1 MKHWKTKKNMFTDRY
16 WKSVLVNKKI
26 SLERYKEYKEKRMS
40 EKTILD
46 YETVDLD
53 LETDELVIID
63 QTLLPGK
70 TEIIRL
76 KTAQEIWD
84 AIYLLK
90 VRGAPA
96 IGVAAAFGIY
106 ILAKQIAVEHNMLD
120 AEASADQ
127 TEVFETF
134 YTEFVKQRDFLN
146 SARPTA
152 VNLSWALNRMDRL
165 CQSMKDKTI
174 SDILVSMQK
183 EALEI
188 KNEDIRVCKAIG
200 EYGLSLVKPGDG
212 ILTHCNAGQLAT
224 CKYGTATAPIYLGQE
239 RGYNFKVFADE
250 TRPLLQGARLTAYEL
265 HSAGVDVTLIC
276 DNMAS
281 TVMKNGWVNAVF
293 VGCDRVAANG
303 DAANKIGTS
312 GVAAIAKYYGV
323 PVYICAPT
331 STIDMNTKTGAEIK
345 IEQRPAEEVTEM
357 WYKERMA
364 PEGVKVFNPA
374 FDVTGHELIAGIVT
388 EYGVAQAPYEDAFK
402 EIFAKKAAGEKF

>member
-1 MKHWKTKKNMFTDRY
+1 
-16 WKSVLVNKKI
+16 
-26 SLERYKEYKEKRMS
+26 MS

-46 YETVDLD
+46 YETVSLD
-53 LETDELVIID
+53 TETDELVIID

-84 AIYLLK
+84 AIYLLR

-96 IGVAAAFGIY
+96 IGVAAAMGIY
-106 ILAKQIAVEHNMLD
+106 ILAKEIAVKNNMLD
-120 AEASADQ
+120 VKEAGAD
-127 TEVFETF
+127 TEVYKTF
-134 YTEFVKQRDFLN
+134 YAEFIKQKDYLN

-152 VNLSWALNRMDRL
+152 VNLSWALNRMDEL
-165 CQSMKDKTI
+165 CQRVSDKPI
-174 SDILVSMQK
+174 SDILDALQK
-183 EALEI
+183 EAIEI
-188 KNEDIRVCKAIG
+188 KEEDIRVCKAIG

-224 CKYGTATAPIYLGQE
+224 CKYGTATAPIYLGHEQ
-239 RGYNFKVFADE
+239 GYNFKVFADE

-265 HSAGVDVTLIC
+265 YSAGVDVTLIC

-281 TVMKNGWVNAVF
+281 MVMKNGWVNAVF

-331 STIDMNTKTGAEIK
+331 STIDMNTKTGKDIK
-345 IEQRPAEEVTEM
+345 IEERPAEEVTEM

-374 FDVTGHELIAGIVT
+374 FDVTDHELIAGIVT
-388 EYGVAQAPYEDAFK
+388 EFGVATAPYEESFK
-402 EIFAKKAAGEKF
+402 EIFAKKEAAK

>member
-1 MKHWKTKKNMFTDRY
+1 MD
-16 WKSVLVNKKI
+16 
-26 SLERYKEYKEKRMS
+26 YKEKNMG

-53 LETDELVIID
+53 IETDELVIID

-120 AEASADQ
+120 AETSADQ
-127 TEVFETF
+127 TEVFQIF
-134 YTEFVKQRDFLN
+134 YTEFIKQKDFLN

-152 VNLSWALNRMDRL
+152 VNLSWALNRMDGL
-165 CQSMKDKTI
+165 CRSMSDKPI
-174 SDILVSMQK
+174 ADILVSLQK

-188 KNEDIRVCKAIG
+188 KKEDIRVCKAIG

-224 CKYGTATAPIYLGQE
+224 CKYGTATAPIYLGHE

-281 TVMKNGWVNAVF
+281 MVMKNGWVNAVF

-331 STIDMNTKTGAEIK
+331 STIDMNTPTGAEIK

-374 FDVTGHELIAGIVT
+374 FDVTNHELIAGIVT
-388 EYGVAQAPYEDAFK
+388 EYGIARAPYEEAFK
-402 EIFAKKAAGEKF
+402 EIFAKKEAGEAI

>member
-1 MKHWKTKKNMFTDRY
+1 
-16 WKSVLVNKKI
+16 
-26 SLERYKEYKEKRMS
+26 MS

-53 LETDELVIID
+53 IETDELVIID

-84 AIYLLK
+84 AIYLLR

-96 IGVAAAFGIY
+96 IGVAAAMGIY
-106 ILAKQIAVEHNMLD
+106 ILAKQIAVENHMLEKTD
-120 AEASADQ
+120 RDQ
-127 TEVFETF
+127 ETPNTAKEELIQITNPTEQYALF
-134 YTEFVKQRDFLN
+134 YKEFVKQKEFLN

-152 VNLSWALNRMDRL
+152 VNLSWALNRMDAL
-165 CQSMKDKTI
+165 CQSMCDKTI
-174 SDILVSMQK
+174 NDIIVALQK
-183 EALEI
+183 EAIEI

-200 EYGLSLVKPGDG
+200 EYGLTLVKPGDG

-224 CKYGTATAPIYLGQE
+224 CKYGTATAPIYLGHE
-239 RGYNFKVFADE
+239 KGYQFRVFADE

-276 DNMAS
+276 DNMAA
-281 TVMKNGWVNAVF
+281 TVMKNGWVNAIF

-303 DAANKIGTS
+303 DTANKIGTS
-312 GVAAIAKYYGV
+312 GVAAIAKYYNV

-331 STIDMNTKTGAEIK
+331 STIDMNTKTGADIK
-345 IEQRPAEEVTEM
+345 IEQRPEEEVTEM
-357 WYKERMA
+357 WYSERMA

-374 FDVTGHELIAGIVT
+374 FDVTDHELIAGIVT
-388 EYGVAQAPYEDAFK
+388 EYGIARAPYEESFQ
-402 EIFAKKAAGEKF
+402 EIFAKKSALKK